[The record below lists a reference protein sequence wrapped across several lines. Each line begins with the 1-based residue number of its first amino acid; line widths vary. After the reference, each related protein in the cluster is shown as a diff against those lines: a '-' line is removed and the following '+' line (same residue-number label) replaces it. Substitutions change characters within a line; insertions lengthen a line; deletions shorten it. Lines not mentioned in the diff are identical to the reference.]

1 MTDYFIIY
9 DQIWGYHEDCAR
21 SKFYSTLIANASKE
35 NVFIFNDKSLFQPA
49 NIDSVKAVL
58 YLLSMERDSKIH
70 VLILNGVELGCRY
83 FYDLLKLYNLHQNV
97 LFIDECLSYS
107 KNRLRFMS
115 EPTDKVIDLGF
126 SDFASDW
133 FKENLNKNE
142 VIEFAEGLADPL
154 IKKTKTIKN
163 RVSVISQPSIRLTFN
178 SLKAPYTEYPLLVK
192 NFLQSK
198 YKNDFKDLEILWHL
212 HPWEKETKTS
222 GFDPAGVGLRAKIM
236 DGETL
241 EEVTAS
247 EVIIGWDSSFLV
259 KAFYSGFETY
269 SLKNEHTLNFSKDK
283 FLVSSKIQTSSFI
296 MEKSGDR
303 KEYETFLKKKELYEK
318 LSSPNNPKFT
328 Y

>member
-1 MTDYFIIY
+1 
-9 DQIWGYHEDCAR
+9 
-21 SKFYSTLIANASKE
+21 
-35 NVFIFNDKSLFQPA
+35 
-49 NIDSVKAVL
+49 
-58 YLLSMERDSKIH
+58 
-70 VLILNGVELGCRY
+70 
-83 FYDLLKLYNLHQNV
+83 
-97 LFIDECLSYS
+97 
-107 KNRLRFMS
+107 
-115 EPTDKVIDLGF
+115 
-126 SDFASDW
+126 
-133 FKENLNKNE
+133 
-142 VIEFAEGLADPL
+142 
-154 IKKTKTIKN
+154 
-163 RVSVISQPSIRLTFN
+163 
-178 SLKAPYTEYPLLVK
+178 LLVK